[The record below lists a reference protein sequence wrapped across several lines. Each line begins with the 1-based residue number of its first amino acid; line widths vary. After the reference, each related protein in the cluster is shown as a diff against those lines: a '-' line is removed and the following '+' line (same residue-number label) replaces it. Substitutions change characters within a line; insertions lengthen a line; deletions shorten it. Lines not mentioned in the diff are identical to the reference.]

1 MAIEEYPEETG
12 PYRYIWRKRNLDIRG
27 KHDLGEAVFLMRNPA
42 TEEGEK
48 DQGGS
53 GGSHATRNI
62 CRNIARRLGYATF
75 TEINLFAFRAKD
87 MGTLR
92 EAYLGCSNI
101 VGPENNEVICQVVSK
116 GNLVIVG
123 WGSPSGTRKEFR
135 SMYATRVT
143 EVRSL
148 IGAQAQQFYCLSK
161 KNADTVNFPPHPLG
175 SSKVHGMEDL
185 IPWPPV
191 P

>member
-12 PYRYIWRKRNLDIRG
+12 PYRYIWRKRNLDIRR

-53 GGSHATRNI
+53 GRPHPTRNI
-62 CRNIARRLGYATF
+62 CRNIARRLGCATF

-87 MGTLR
+87 MGTLC
-92 EAYLGCSNI
+92 EAYLGCSDI
-101 VGPENNEVICQVVSK
+101 VGPKNDGVICQVVSK

-123 WGSPSGTRKEFR
+123 WGSPRGTQKFR
-135 SMYATRVT
+135 SMYARRVT

-148 IGAQAQQFYCLSK
+148 IGAQAQQFYCLPK

-175 SSKVHGMEDL
+175 SSKVYGMEDL